1 MGYWHGRGLLCGG
14 CVMVMVMTCLKQ
26 ESWYSG
32 RENSK
37 ATINTSSIDTTT
49 QLPITKKNYINRS
62 TEDLTTIHRTENIKI
77 EREIPQEHPLDKEE
91 TYRTL
96 AYEFEVL
103 LEDHRRSWRHL
114 TNSSEVVDVGGV
126 FVSRQWL
133 RTNQGRS
140 IKHIP
145 NEPNRSRLTNH
156 NTPTNEALTSMN
168 HLFANHVNSTYQAS
182 TNHDNNSNHIK
193 STNRALTNNPGTP
206 SIHQLVTKLVKTNE
220 ESKTN
225 NVQANSRRRTKR
237 DSGLPVFFMPGKK
250 KTRECVS
257 TGGLLSGYNA
267 FSYLS
272 FVTGV
277 LSLVLNI
284 NNNINNNNNNNNLND
299 NSAISNSNV
308 DANVNG
314 NTANQIVVFPPG
326 RKRRSL
332 LDVARYWLSQSTST
346 THTQHITNTTP
357 THHTTNT
364 TTLTHHTTLTP
375 KQHTTNNTH
384 TNHTTN
390 TTTPTHHNTPTNHTT
405 STTPSHQNTNTTT
418 PIHNTTNNN
427 NNTPTHHATTPTH
440 QAQESCSEGR
450 KELTETIT
458 IALSFLV
465 DAALTGMEGSMEG
478 LQGSSTTNPLPC
490 DPLPS
495 THPTSYLAPAL
506 RAASRIWGGGKG
518 VSRRTKCN
526 NMAWMGSGVKTH

>member
-1 MGYWHGRGLLCGG
+1 
-14 CVMVMVMTCLKQ
+14 MVMMCMKQ
-26 ESWYSG
+26 ESWYTG
-32 RENSK
+32 RETSK
-37 ATINTSSIDTTT
+37 ATINTSNPDTTT
-49 QLPITKKNYINRS
+49 QLSITNENYINES

-77 EREIPQEHPLDKEE
+77 KREIPQEHPLDKEE

-114 TNSSEVVDVGGV
+114 TNNSEGVDVGGV
-126 FVSRQWL
+126 FVSRRWL
-133 RTNQGRS
+133 KTNQGRP
-140 IKHIP
+140 IKQIP
-145 NEPNRSRLTNH
+145 NEPNKTRLTNQ
-156 NTPTNEALTSMN
+156 NTPTNEALTSIN
-168 HLFANHVNSTYQAS
+168 HYFVNHVISNYQVS
-182 TNHDNNSNHIK
+182 TNHDNHSNHIT
-193 STNRALTNNPGTP
+193 STNRALTNNSGTP
-206 SIHQLVTKLVKTNE
+206 SIHQPDTKLVKTNE
-220 ESKTN
+220 ELKTHNVAAN
-225 NVQANSRRRTKR
+225 NRGRTKR

-257 TGGLLSGYNA
+257 TWGLLSGYNA

-332 LDVARYWLSQSTST
+332 LDVALYWLSQSTST

-357 THHTTNT
+357 THNTTNT

-375 KQHTTNNTH
+375 KQHTTNTTH
-384 TNHTTN
+384 TN
-390 TTTPTHHNTPTNHTT
+390 TTTPIHHSTPTNHTT
-405 STTPSHQNTNTTT
+405 SPPPSHQNTNTTT
-418 PIHNTTNNN
+418 PTHHTTDN

-450 KELTETIT
+450 NELTETIT

-465 DAALTGMEGSMEG
+465 DAALTGIKGSMEG
-478 LQGSSTTNPLPC
+478 LEGSSTTNPLSC

-506 RAASRIWGGGKG
+506 RAASRVWGGGKG
-518 VSRRTKCN
+518 VSRKTKKCN
-526 NMAWMGSGVKTH
+526 NMAWMGSGVNTP